1 MSFAILTNTEHLG
14 IDLTKYMQD
23 TNTVK
28 TEIHCSEIKDL
39 NNWREKHIFMQRRLI
54 QMPILPKLT
63 HRFPTIPI
71 KILAEF

>member
-23 TNTVK
+23 THTVK

-39 NNWREKHIFMQRRLI
+39 NNWRENIYSCREDSLKCPFS
-54 QMPILPKLT
+54 PN
-63 HRFPTIPI
+63 
-71 KILAEF
+71 